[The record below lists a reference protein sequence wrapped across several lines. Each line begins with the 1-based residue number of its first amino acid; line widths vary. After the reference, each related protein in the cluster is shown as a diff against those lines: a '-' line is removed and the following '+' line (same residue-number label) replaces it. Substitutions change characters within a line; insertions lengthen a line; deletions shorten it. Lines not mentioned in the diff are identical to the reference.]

1 MVGLGWN
8 RAWRIGLLVLLGAAV
23 GWWVVHP
30 RPSDEELIA
39 ELVARA
45 EHGVETKS
53 VEEIV
58 SCVSH
63 DFRGEGDMYRE
74 DVWRAAQQ
82 WVRSPM
88 EADIA
93 VQDQQLTL
101 RGAEAV
107 GEFQV
112 DVRLEEEGRLV
123 QSLNLFLRVEFERQ
137 RRGLRKLW
145 LVKSVWGFDPN
156 ELIEEIL

>member
-1 MVGLGWN
+1 MAGLGWN
-8 RAWRIGLLVLLGAAV
+8 RASKIGLVVVLGAGV

-30 RPSDEELIA
+30 RPSDEELIV

-53 VEEIV
+53 VAEIM
-58 SCVSH
+58 SCVSR
-63 DFRGEGDMYRE
+63 DFRGEGDMFRE
-74 DVWRAAQQ
+74 DVWRAGQQ
-82 WVRSPM
+82 WARSPI

-93 VQDQQLTL
+93 VHDQRVTL

-145 LVKSVWGFDPN
+145 LVKSVQGFDPN
-156 ELIEEIL
+156 ELIEELL

>member
-1 MVGLGWN
+1 MAGLGWN
-8 RAWRIGLLVLLGAAV
+8 RASRIGLLVVAGAVV

-53 VEEIV
+53 VEEIM
-58 SCVSH
+58 SCVSR
-63 DFRGEGDMYRE
+63 DFRGQGDMFRE
-74 DVWRAAQQ
+74 DVWRSAQQ
-82 WVRSPM
+82 WARSPV
-88 EADIA
+88 EADVAI
-93 VQDQQLTL
+93 QDQRVTL
-101 RGAEAV
+101 RGPEAT
-107 GEFQV
+107 GQFQV

-123 QSLNLFLRVEFERQ
+123 QSLNLFLTVGFERE

-145 LVKSVWGFDPN
+145 LVKSVSGFDPD
-156 ELIEEIL
+156 ELIEELL